1 MMQEEQSA
9 RERREMRREI
19 EAELR
24 RTIRREEEEEREPVL
39 QRLRN
44 AISLDDIKE
53 KVIDV

>member
-1 MMQEEQSA
+1 
-9 RERREMRREI
+9 MRREI

-24 RTIRREEEEEREPVL
+24 MTIRREEEEEREPVL

-53 KVIDV
+53 KVIDIMSMNCRIQMQ